1 MECNRAGLQ
10 LVLLMGPT
18 PEELDRV
25 RRFLRSGAVDA
36 ALLISEHWAGQ
47 VQPALLLDASIPFV
61 IGGRPMQPGLDVPYV
76 DNDNVMGGR
85 LAARHLTEIGRRV
98 IGTVAGPRDMSAG
111 IDRLD
116 GFRSELGSRYLA
128 SRVEHGDFTR
138 QGGQAAAER
147 LLARAPDLDA
157 LFAASDL
164 MAVGALD
171 ALRRAGR
178 RVPEDVAVVGFDDN
192 EFAASTDPPLTTI
205 RQLPVV
211 QGREMVRM
219 YLSQHRPDIPI
230 PVDEAIPDVREVDRI
245 ILPVSLVVRGSA

>member
-1 MECNRAGLQ
+1 
-10 LVLLMGPT
+10 MGPT

-36 ALLISEHWAGQ
+36 ALLISEHWAGK
-47 VQPALLLDASIPFV
+47 VQPVLLIDANIPFV
-61 IGGRPMQPGLDVPYV
+61 VGGRPMQPGLDVPYV
-76 DNDNVMGGR
+76 DNDNVLGGR
-85 LAARHLTEIGRRV
+85 LAARHLTGIGRQV

-116 GFRSELGSRYLA
+116 GFRGGLGRRYRA
-128 SRVEHGDFTR
+128 SWVEHGDFTR
-138 QGGQAAAER
+138 AGGEAATER
-147 LLARAPDLDA
+147 LLARVPDLDG

-164 MAVGALD
+164 MAVGAMD

-178 RVPEDVAVVGFDDN
+178 RIPEDVAVVGFDDN
-192 EFAASTDPPLTTI
+192 EFARSADPPLTTV

-211 QGREMVRM
+211 QGREMVRL

-230 PVDEAIPDVREVDRI
+230 QADEEIPDVREVDRI
-245 ILPVSLVVRGSA
+245 VLPVSLVVRESA